1 MFLRKREGRRRRAMS
16 KYNTLWEYV
25 RKAEK

>member
-1 MFLRKREGRRRRAMS
+1 MS

-25 RKAEK
+25 LLSMKEQTVEFVKFISEN